1 MRCGMEKT
9 AKSGCR
15 SFVVLAARADLR
27 TLIQGRRRRRV
38 KSRMGHR
45 RDDAAQLTILK
56 NAHSPRP
63 SVHLWDGEATK
74 AHTKCTTDNHR
85 EWCDK
90 RTRFAETV
98 IFWRFRRGLIVCS
111 VLLYLC
117 RTERML
123 IICGDKI
130 NILPTCHQQTTH
142 ILPSP
147 TTYLQ
152 IPYRTNADRM
162 RP

>member
-1 MRCGMEKT
+1 MSIIK
-9 AKSGCR
+9 
-15 SFVVLAARADLR
+15 
-27 TLIQGRRRRRV
+27 
-38 KSRMGHR
+38 
-45 RDDAAQLTILK
+45 LK
-56 NAHSPRP
+56 MLSERIPA
-63 SVHLWDGEATK
+63 E
-74 AHTKCTTDNHR
+74 DN
-85 EWCDK
+85 W
-90 RTRFAETV
+90 
-98 IFWRFRRGLIVCS
+98 

-152 IPYRTNADRM
+152 IPNRINADRM
-162 RP
+162 WA